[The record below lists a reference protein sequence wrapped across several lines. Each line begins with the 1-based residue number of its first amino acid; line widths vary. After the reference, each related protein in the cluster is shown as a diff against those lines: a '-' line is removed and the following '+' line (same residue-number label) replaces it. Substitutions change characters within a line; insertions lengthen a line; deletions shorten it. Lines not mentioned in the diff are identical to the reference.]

1 MSLFPAYSIKYDPDR
16 TLLTIPCS
24 AESLAKAGGLLVHSD
39 EKKGGPAHQK
49 DEKSGLTN
57 LKSELT
63 ETVQRILELMK

>member
-39 EKKGGPAHQK
+39 EKKGGPSPPEGRKKWANQSK
-49 DEKSGLTN
+49 K
-57 LKSELT
+57 
-63 ETVQRILELMK
+63 